1 MSKQLIELSNTKY
14 SDSGRLK
21 HNINH
26 EENGIPMIMPVGFQL
41 NHTLDH
47 PLMNIWKENLNF
59 KCLTWNLF
67 YAQPL

>member
-1 MSKQLIELSNTKY
+1 
-14 SDSGRLK
+14 LK

>member
-1 MSKQLIELSNTKY
+1 MSKQLIDLSSTKY
-14 SDSGRLK
+14 RDSGGLK

-26 EENGIPMIMPVGFQL
+26 AENNITMIMPVRFQL
-41 NHTLDH
+41 NHPLDH

-59 KCLTWNLF
+59 KCFTRNLF